1 MHQTP
6 RREDNYSARVFT
18 PPDDEED
25 DEDYEDAQQE
35 MNGTVPT

>member
-1 MHQTP
+1 MHKTP

-18 PPDDEED
+18 PPDDED